1 VRGLGAAIPLLML
14 LSAACSP
21 TSVLNAVAP
30 RDGVTLTR
38 DVPYQDGLRHMLDV
52 YAPRPTA
59 TPAPVVVFFY
69 GGSWESG
76 SKDIYRFVGAALA
89 ARGVMTVIPDYRL
102 YPQVHF
108 PAFMKDAAA
117 AAAWAHDNAQ
127 RFGGDPRRLFLMGH
141 SAGGQIATLLALD
154 ASYLRAEG
162 LSAQRDICGVIGLA
176 GPYDFLPLHSATL
189 EAIFGPEDERPRS
202 QPINFVSA
210 QAPPMLL
217 LAGRDDDTVDPGNT
231 LRLAA
236 RLRSAGGTV
245 EDKLYPGVGHI
256 TLIAAFS
263 GPLTFL
269 APVRVA
275 ALSFVAAHGEC
286 GG

>member
-1 VRGLGAAIPLLML
+1 
-14 LSAACSP
+14 
-21 TSVLNAVAP
+21 
-30 RDGVTLTR
+30 
-38 DVPYQDGLRHMLDV
+38 
-52 YAPRPTA
+52 
-59 TPAPVVVFFY
+59 
-69 GGSWESG
+69 
-76 SKDIYRFVGAALA
+76 
-89 ARGVMTVIPDYRL
+89 MTMIPDYRL

-108 PAFMKDAAA
+108 PASMKDAAA
-117 AAAWAHDNAQ
+117 AAAWARDNAQ

-154 ASYLRAEG
+154 ASYLQAEG

-189 EAIFGPEDERPRS
+189 AAIFGPEDERPRS